1 MQTWYN
7 NYIRKQIKMIIKEST
22 LARWSSIGHYGIQYP
37 NTEAVGIVVPT
48 GAQLQPLS
56 WIGNQDYQAFSWDR
70 DGGTAVVWIEKVRL
84 K

>member
-1 MQTWYN
+1 MV
-7 NYIRKQIKMIIKEST
+7 IKEST
-22 LARWSSIGHYGIQYP
+22 LARWSRVGHYGIQYP

-70 DGGTAVVWIEKVRL
+70 DGGTAVVWIKKEHL

>member
-1 MQTWYN
+1 MV
-7 NYIRKQIKMIIKEST
+7 IKEST
-22 LARWSSIGHYGIQYP
+22 LARWSCVGHYGIQYP

-70 DGGTAVVWIEKVRL
+70 DGGTAVVGIEKVRL